1 MQFQSFLGSDE
12 SAGATP
18 MPEPEEN
25 VFLRTAEAA
34 NGWTQPTKQSGRP
47 LTVESLLSEELEN
60 LGVDDKKGHYCL

>member
-1 MQFQSFLGSDE
+1 
-12 SAGATP
+12 